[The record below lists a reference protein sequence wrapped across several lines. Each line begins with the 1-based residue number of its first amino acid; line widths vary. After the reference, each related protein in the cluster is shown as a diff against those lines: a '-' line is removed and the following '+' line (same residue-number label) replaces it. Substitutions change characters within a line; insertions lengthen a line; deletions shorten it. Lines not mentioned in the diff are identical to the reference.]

1 MPRTVQFYAQ
11 QVYGARQLY
20 PFNEDAKRV
29 AEIAGTRT
37 LLQRHIDAIRD
48 LGFAVEEVA
57 PCGDG
62 TCVTVAKFDPS
73 GIAAN
78 WRLPM
83 TRAEE
88 AAEAGRRG

>member
-1 MPRTVQFYAQ
+1 MPRTVQFFAKH
-11 QVYGARQLY
+11 VYGKRELY
-20 PFNEDAKRV
+20 PFNADAKKF
-29 AEIAGTRT
+29 AEIAGTKT
-37 LLQRHIDAIRD
+37 LLPRHIDAMRD

-57 PCGDG
+57 PCADG
-62 TCVTVAKFDPS
+62 SCVTVAKFDPS